1 MHYDNKIWQ
10 TSVLNITRFW
20 HVLKFNCILMYF
32 IVQGKFS
39 LYYII
44 YLLLRYAIWRAGHQV
59 FSKPI
64 TCDWGQDRPPIPS
77 IQHPK
82 TSRTPGLYSIFSIN
96 YLLMHIYS
104 LMHTFIAQNYL
115 KQIFWKKNHNCPLF
129 EANDYTHVVLDAI
142 FDLMITNFF
151 KSFRST
157 INTMWYVRNR
167 KVFKKSFISR
177 KYILNAYHL

>member
-32 IVQGKFS
+32 IIQGKFS

-115 KQIFWKKNHNCPLF
+115 KQIFWKKNHNYPLF
-129 EANDYTHVVLDAI
+129 TLWSEWLHTCCSRRH
-142 FDLMITNFF
+142 
-151 KSFRST
+151 FRS
-157 INTMWYVRNR
+157 NDHE
-167 KVFKKSFISR
+167 FLQ
-177 KYILNAYHL
+177 ILPVHN